1 MPEDQIAVMNI
12 SEKARQLIKDQQ
24 QDWELARVNY
34 AGLKSVEERRLAFE
48 GFDLI
53 VQFNPKRIRSSAAKV
68 DQKSIEARPCFLCQK
83 NLPPEQASIPFGD
96 NYLILV
102 NPFPIFNEHL
112 TITHVNH
119 IDQGIEDKFDDML
132 ALAKALEDFTVFYNG
147 PKCGASAPDH
157 FHFQAG
163 NKGFMPLERDYKKG
177 SFFHD
182 SFEKHS
188 VEIIVWSDYLR
199 PVLTL
204 SGRNPATL
212 NMVFQAY
219 FNILKSLQP
228 QEPEPKINILASWQN
243 SRWAVHLF
251 PRKLHRPWQFFES
264 EEKQILLSPASVDLG
279 GVLITPRDEDFMK
292 ISMADAKDILEQ
304 VCLGE
309 KEFRASVKELIVK
322 L

>member
-1 MPEDQIAVMNI
+1 MII

-24 QDWELARVNY
+24 KDWELARVNY

-53 VQFNPKRIRSSAAKV
+53 VQYNPKRIRSSAAKV

-96 NYLILV
+96 HYLILV
-102 NPFPIFNEHL
+102 NPYPIFNEHL
-112 TITHVNH
+112 TITHVDH
-119 IDQGIEDKFDDML
+119 IDQRIQDKFLDML
-132 ALAKALEDFTVFYNG
+132 SLAKALEDFTVFYNG

-163 NKGFMPLERDYKKG
+163 NKGFMPIERDYKKG

-182 SFEKHS
+182 SNQRYG
-188 VEIIVWSDYLR
+188 VEIIVWTDYLR

-204 SGRNPATL
+204 SGRDPETL
-212 NMVFQAY
+212 DQVFQTY
-219 FNILKSLQP
+219 FNILKSMQP
-228 QEPEPKINILASWQN
+228 QESEPMINILASWHN
-243 SRWAVHLF
+243 SRWAIHIF

-264 EEKQILLSPASVDLG
+264 QEKQILLSPASVDLG

-292 ISMADAKDILEQ
+292 ITMADAKDILQQ
-304 VCLGE
+304 VCLNE
-309 KEFRASVKELIVK
+309 DEFRSTVKQLINK

>member
-1 MPEDQIAVMNI
+1 MNI
-12 SEKARQLIKDQQ
+12 SEKAQQLIKDQQ
-24 QDWELARVNY
+24 KDWDLARVNY

-48 GFDLI
+48 GFDLL

-68 DQKSIEARPCFLCQK
+68 DALSIEARPCFLCRQ
-83 NLPPEQASIPFGD
+83 NLPHEQTGIPFGD
-96 NYLILV
+96 HYLILV

-112 TITHVNH
+112 TITHIH
-119 IDQGIEDKFDDML
+119 HTDQRIADKFMDML
-132 ALAKALEDFTVFYNG
+132 SLAKALEYFTVFYNG

-163 NKGFMPLERDYKKG
+163 NKGFMPIERDYKKG

-182 SFEKHS
+182 SYEKKG
-188 VEIIVWSDYLR
+188 VEIIVWTDYLR

-204 SGRNPATL
+204 SGRDPEAL
-212 NMVFQAY
+212 NGIFQSY

-228 QEPEPKINILASWQN
+228 QEPEPMINILASWQN
-243 SRWAVHLF
+243 SRWAIHLF

-264 EEKQILLSPASVDLG
+264 DEKQILLSPASVDLG

-304 VCLGE
+304 VCLDE
-309 KEFRASVKELIVK
+309 TVFRATVKDLISK